1 MKHHLGIG
9 MSLEACSLGV
19 VDGEGRIVRESKVAS
34 EPEAILAWRKAAELA
49 PERVGLGAGPLLHW
63 LLSSGQIRS
72 EPAGRTIWAG

>member
-1 MKHHLGIG
+1 
-9 MSLEACSLGV
+9 
-19 VDGEGRIVRESKVAS
+19 VRESKVAS

-49 PERVGLGAGPLLHW
+49 PERVGLGAGPLPHW